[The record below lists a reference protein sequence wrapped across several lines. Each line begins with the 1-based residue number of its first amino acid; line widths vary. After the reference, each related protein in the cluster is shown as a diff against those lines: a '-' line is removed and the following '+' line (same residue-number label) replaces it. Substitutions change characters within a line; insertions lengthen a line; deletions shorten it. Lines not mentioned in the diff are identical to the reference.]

1 MRVKFTSPFD
11 YVTLRTKQGTPRATV
26 AYKASDE
33 PQTVKRE
40 HGEAAVKAG
49 KAVEVD
55 EPAKSDDDAVY
66 DRVRDMIADGQTQT
80 IATIVKSAKYKGK

>member
-1 MRVKFTSPFD
+1 MRVKFTAPFD
-11 YVTLRTKQGTPRATV
+11 YVTLRTKSGTPRATV
-26 AYKASDE
+26 AYGVSDE

-55 EPAKSDDDAVY
+55 EPA
-66 DRVRDMIADGQTQT
+66 VRGNDGPEAFKLPKGSKIIAKAAD
-80 IATIVKSAKYKGK
+80 

>member
-11 YVTLRTKQGTPRATV
+11 YVTLRTKSGTPRATV
-26 AYKASDE
+26 AYQPGE
-33 PQTVKRE
+33 PITVKRE

-55 EPAKSDDDAVY
+55 EVAVRGGKVDAPFASTEKGPPEKVVKAKPE
-66 DRVRDMIADGQTQT
+66 
-80 IATIVKSAKYKGK
+80 